1 MVFRINVLRRLQ
13 EGFAVLAVPLFGG
26 EIPGQT
32 GDDGSGAP
40 GADEPVGDV
49 DVGGKVFG
57 GGVLLKDGTDGD
69 VETPGQAGGGRTGC
83 SYTSPVPYPEW
94 DRTRNQV
101 YYRLRGATVVQK
113 DKTKIASDYKSI
125 TCVFQ
130 LWPLA
135 DLNC

>member
-1 MVFRINVLRRLQ
+1 MDSNIVRMVILPVI
-13 EGFAVLAVPLFGG
+13 VVSHMSKYVP
-26 EIPGQT
+26 
-32 GDDGSGAP
+32 
-40 GADEPVGDV
+40 
-49 DVGGKVFG
+49 
-57 GGVLLKDGTDGD
+57 
-69 VETPGQAGGGRTGC
+69 R
-83 SYTSPVPYPEW
+83 VPYPDW

>member
-1 MVFRINVLRRLQ
+1 MSKY
-13 EGFAVLAVPLFGG
+13 VP
-26 EIPGQT
+26 
-32 GDDGSGAP
+32 
-40 GADEPVGDV
+40 
-49 DVGGKVFG
+49 
-57 GGVLLKDGTDGD
+57 
-69 VETPGQAGGGRTGC
+69 R
-83 SYTSPVPYPEW
+83 VPYPDW